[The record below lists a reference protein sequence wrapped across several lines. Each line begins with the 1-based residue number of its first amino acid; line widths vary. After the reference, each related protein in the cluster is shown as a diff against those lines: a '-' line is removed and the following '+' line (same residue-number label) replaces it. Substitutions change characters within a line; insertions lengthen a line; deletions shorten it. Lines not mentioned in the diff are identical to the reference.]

1 MDDEPAG
8 VILSLHAE
16 LRSAHRNLSYEEI
29 DFVVRHGRRERR
41 TGVIF
46 CRMLGRTM
54 PADIPPGHPFR
65 RLIGTTV
72 ILCECGQFVVTV
84 KRGQQQFSKDRRK
97 SKYCMKQREFLCPCC
112 SHAA

>member
-8 VILSLHAE
+8 VMLSLHAE
-16 LRSAHRNLSYEEI
+16 LRSAHRNVSYEEI
-29 DFVVRHGRRERR
+29 AFVVRHGRRERR

-46 CRMLGRTM
+46 CRMLDQTM
-54 PADIPPGHPFR
+54 PADIPPGHDFR
-65 RLIGTTV
+65 RLVGTTV

-84 KRGQQQFSKDRRK
+84 KRGQQEFVKDRRK
-97 SKYCMKQREFLCPCC
+97 AKYCMKQQHVCPCC